1 MIERMERQHNSTL
14 KIANKETSSIQT
26 IWKKDDMIDIERGKG
41 IIKRKTR

>member
-26 IWKKDDMIDIERGKG
+26 IWEKDYMIDKEKMCNNERN
-41 IIKRKTR
+41 